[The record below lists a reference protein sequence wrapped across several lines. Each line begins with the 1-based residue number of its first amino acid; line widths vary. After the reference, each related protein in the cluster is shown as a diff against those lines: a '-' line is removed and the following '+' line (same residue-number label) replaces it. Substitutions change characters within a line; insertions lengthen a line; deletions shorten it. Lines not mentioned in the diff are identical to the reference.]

1 MSFLHIKGIHG
12 YLERVICRVP
22 KKSHHRPVHRK
33 GVIFL
38 LCIGAECFSKSTG
51 LYAVRFKMETR
62 AKPGRATFITSRTSH
77 GHLRAHNRVSS
88 RSWKTV
94 YLSFEQ
100 ARNWIILF
108 FFFFFLGTKLVG
120 SDPHTYCTQ
129 EDSHKGPTKVA
140 YILPEESIQGPSF
153 SRTIHSRNPKR
164 LDLLSSENSCGQ
176 CAIPII

>member
-22 KKSHHRPVHRK
+22 KKFHHRPVHRK

-94 YLSFEQ
+94 YLFFEQ

-108 FFFFFLGTKLVG
+108 FFFFFFRYKVSRVGPPHVLHTGRQPQGT
-120 SDPHTYCTQ
+120 
-129 EDSHKGPTKVA
+129 HKGRLHFTRRKHP
-140 YILPEESIQGPSF
+140 
-153 SRTIHSRNPKR
+153 RTI
-164 LDLLSSENSCGQ
+164 
-176 CAIPII
+176 I